1 MANSYFQFKQFRV
14 EQANCSMKVST
25 DACILG
31 AYAPAENAKRIID
44 IGTGTGLLALMAA
57 QRSKAQIDAV
67 EIEKEAAKQAEQNC
81 KSSSWAENIQVFC
94 TTIQDFAAT
103 KAQDNLQNLQNLYD
117 LAICNPPFFNHATLP
132 TSKAQQLAHHTI
144 ALPFADLWAAANL
157 LLISEG
163 KFIVLLPLPEMQ
175 LFEQIGLQY
184 GFVPNEILIIQD
196 SEKHKPHRKIVAFC
210 RQNSQLLQGFETKQ
224 KILLL
229 KNSDRSYTQ
238 DFVNLLQP
246 YYLYL

>member
-1 MANSYFQFKQFRV
+1 MANSYFQFKQFRI

-31 AYAPAENAKRIID
+31 AYAPVENVKRIID

-57 QRSKAQIDAV
+57 QRSKGKIDAI
-67 EIEKEAAKQAEQNC
+67 EIEKDAAEQAKQNC

-132 TSKAQQLAHHTI
+132 TSKAQQLAHHTV

-157 LLISEG
+157 LLASEG
-163 KFIVLLPLPEMQ
+163 KFVVLLPLPEMQ
-175 LFEQIGLQY
+175 FFEQIGLQY
-184 GFVPNEILIIQD
+184 NFVPNEIVIIQD
-196 SEKHKPHRKIVAFC
+196 SEKHKPHRKIVIFC
-210 RQNSQLLQGFETKQ
+210 RQNSQLLADFEPKEQ
-224 KILLL
+224 FLLI
-229 KNSDRSYTQ
+229 KNLDGSYTQ

>member
-1 MANSYFQFKQFRV
+1 LANSYFQFKKFRV

-31 AYAPAENAKRIID
+31 AYAPVENTKRIID

-57 QRSKAQIDAV
+57 QRSKAQIDAI

-103 KAQDNLQNLQNLYD
+103 KAKDNLQNLYE
-117 LAICNPPFFNHATLP
+117 LAICNPPFFNRATLP

-144 ALPFADLWAAANL
+144 ALPFADLWAAADL
-157 LLISEG
+157 LLAEEG

-175 LFEQIGLQY
+175 LFEQIGLQHE
-184 GFVPNEILIIQD
+184 FVPNEIITIQD
-196 SEKHKPHRKIVAFC
+196 SEKHKPHRKIIAFC
-210 RQNSQLLQGFETKQ
+210 RQNHQSLQGFKPKQ
-224 KILLL
+224 KILLI
-229 KNSDRSYTQ
+229 KNLDGSYTQ